1 MTQSSLPND
10 VVEGME
16 QLDNLV
22 DELFKQGIIITCG
35 LDVIVTSKF
44 KIYQIIKQGEY
55 RTKYEEELYGV
66 N

>member
-16 QLDNLV
+16 QLDKLIA
-22 DELFKQGIIITCG
+22 EIYKQGIIITNN
-35 LDVIVTSKF
+35 LDVIVTPKF
-44 KIYQIIKQGEY
+44 KIYEIIRKAEY
-55 RTKYEEELYGV
+55 RIKYEEELYGV